1 MTIFTFRNPLLINTA
16 TNIGNK
22 HPLFIGKQCNCIYRI
37 HVTFTRPQVYHALGF
52 YPFCFCAF
60 ESCQFNPPLNFTR
73 ILEFNP
79 HYKWFLIGRH
89 FLPSKKLSFDPALVV
104 NKYLSIYLTCLYFI
118 RNDSRGYTFP
128 NIYFL
133 KYFCRNQNTL
143 KKFNPH

>member
-1 MTIFTFRNPLLINTA
+1 MKPKSSIWKSIVFCKLSTVFMWYLPALEFTTPLD
-16 TNIGNK
+16 
-22 HPLFIGKQCNCIYRI
+22 
-37 HVTFTRPQVYHALGF
+37 FTRIAI
-52 YPFCFCAF
+52 
-60 ESCQFNPPLNFTR
+60 ENCQFNPPLNFTR

-104 NKYLSIYLTCLYFI
+104 NKYLSTYLTCLYFI

-143 KKFNPH
+143 KKFNPHWTITRPWIYP